1 MEGGGILMDG
11 INAISTKIRIPVGMH
26 NHIRK
31 DILEAFA
38 PPCKTWPARMP
49 AYCFTVLC
57 PDARYRPVAQD
68 KGDGFS
74 GG

>member
-31 DILEAFA
+31 E
-38 PPCKTWPARMP
+38 R
-49 AYCFTVLC
+49 
-57 PDARYRPVAQD
+57 
-68 KGDGFS
+68 
-74 GG
+74 